1 MHKAKREKCT
11 LDRAKQRAH
20 SIRSELIW
28 CDIAHKPN
36 IVHSSKAFWVCDVF
50 LNGHSKTITP
60 IHTTHK
66 ISHHPAATVAV
77 INHYVAGFR
86 LQNNLLILSTPQ
98 KYNDLYSIECV
109 FNCNT
114 HKSYQVSILISERNF
129 LICFAISFLNIY

>member
-1 MHKAKREKCT
+1 MHFGQSQATSRFDTVRTDLMWHCT
-11 LDRAKQRAH
+11 QTKYCPFIE
-20 SIRSELIW
+20 SILGMRRFSQW
-28 CDIAHKPN
+28 SQQNH
-36 IVHSSKAFWVCDVF
+36 
-50 LNGHSKTITP
+50 
-60 IHTTHK
+60 HTHTYDTQDFT
-66 ISHHPAATVAV
+66 HHPAATVAV